1 MLINSCTALQAA
13 IVVAVSRDCSERAA
27 LDSLAKAQWR
37 AAMRSLRGTAPSLG
51 FWVRAFRVSAYP
63 RRFDIPISPGGM
75 MGECVADARHT
86 QCEPWHDMPTAR
98 TFGQFLSQPPQL
110 GGLRPTFNPLGFSH
124 RRPLNSTRPL
134 GISFAVVAYHM
145 QWCDERPPACGVGFR
160 GGLDPPSV
168 SADRLAVSGLG
179 EARIPPVCRPTGLRP
194 RV

>member
-1 MLINSCTALQAA
+1 MTCQRPEFPLNS
-13 IVVAVSRDCSERAA
+13 
-27 LDSLAKAQWR
+27 
-37 AAMRSLRGTAPSLG
+37 
-51 FWVRAFRVSAYP
+51 F
-63 RRFDIPISPGGM
+63 
-75 MGECVADARHT
+75 
-86 QCEPWHDMPTAR
+86 
-98 TFGQFLSQPPQL
+98 SQPPQL

-179 EARIPPVCRPTGLRP
+179 EARIPPVCRPTGLPRQPGEARRGQERP
-194 RV
+194 GEARRGQERPGEARRGQEKPGEARRGQERPGEARRGQEKPGEARRGQEGPGEAKRDQGRPGRAKEGEVKVS